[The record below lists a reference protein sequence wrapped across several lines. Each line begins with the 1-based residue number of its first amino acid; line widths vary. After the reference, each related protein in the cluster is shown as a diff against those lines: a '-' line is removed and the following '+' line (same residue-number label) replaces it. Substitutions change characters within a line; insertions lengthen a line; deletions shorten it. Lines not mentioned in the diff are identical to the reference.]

1 MASLS
6 TQGIGS
12 GLDIAGIVS
21 KIMTLEKAPL
31 VKLGTQQIELQT
43 QLSAYGKLKSSVGK
57 LQTTLGDL
65 VKPESFMQ
73 AKVSSSAT
81 TVLTAS
87 ADSTAAKGSYAV
99 EVKRIAESHRMVGTT
114 LFANAD
120 TAKVGV
126 TDDTMAITVGTK
138 SFTVNI
144 GNKTLNEVRDAI
156 NAASDNAGVTASILR
171 DDAGFRLTLSANETG
186 SKGFIGVSY
195 HTVADPVTPRPDLLG
210 LASTNTDRNASGGF
224 TSADLDAELRL
235 ENTYTVTSST
245 NTVTG
250 VIGGLTMNLVAAGT
264 STLTVSRDDSKILG
278 GVQQL
283 VAGFNDVLKTLGDL
297 RAQTLKDDSASLLSF
312 ESALRA
318 AVNRP
323 VTGSSK
329 FTTLAELGVTSQR
342 DGTLSVNSTTFN
354 QALAKDPAGVAAMF
368 TNATNGAAVR
378 LKDFADDALSATGV
392 FSGREQSLKTRIT
405 RTEKARSNME
415 YRLGQR
421 EIALNRQFNKLDTL
435 IAGLNSTSNYITT
448 QMEQFTANNRAR

>member
-65 VKPESFMQ
+65 VKPENFKF
-73 AKVSSSAT
+73 AKVNSSSS

-87 ADSTAAKGSYAV
+87 ADATAAKGSYAV
-99 EVKRIAESHRMVGTT
+99 EVKRIAEAHRMVGATI
-114 LFANAD
+114 FANAD
-120 TAKVGV
+120 VAKVGA
-126 TDDTMAITVGTK
+126 TDDTMLITVGTK

-156 NAASDNAGVTASILR
+156 NSASNNAGVTASLLR
-171 DDAGFRLTLSANETG
+171 DDSGYRLTLSANDTG
-186 SKGFIGVSY
+186 SKSFIDVGY
-195 HTVADPVTPRPDLLG
+195 RTVADPVTPRPDLLG

-283 VAGFNDVLKTLGDL
+283 VAGFNDILKTLDDL
-297 RAQTLKDDSASLLSF
+297 RGQTLKDDSASLLGF
-312 ESALRA
+312 ESALRTA
-318 AVNRP
+318 INRP
-323 VTGSSK
+323 VAGSSK
-329 FTTLAELGVTSQR
+329 FQTLAELGVTAQK
-342 DGTLSVNSTTFN
+342 DGTLSINTATFN
-354 QALAKDPAGVAAMF
+354 KALAKDPEGVAAMF

-378 LKDFADDALSATGV
+378 LKDLVDDALGADGL
-392 FSGREQSLKTRIT
+392 FAGREQSLKSRISQT
-405 RTEKARSNME
+405 SKARANLE

-421 EIALNRQFNKLDTL
+421 EVALNRQFNTLDRV
-435 IAGLNSTSNYITT
+435 IAGLNSTSSYITT